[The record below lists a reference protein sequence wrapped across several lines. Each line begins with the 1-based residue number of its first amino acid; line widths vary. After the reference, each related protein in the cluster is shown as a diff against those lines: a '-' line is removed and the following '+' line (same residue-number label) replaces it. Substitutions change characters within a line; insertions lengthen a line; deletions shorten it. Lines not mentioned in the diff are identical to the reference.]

1 MFDIFSDVLRT
12 VSELSKL
19 PVVVLLTLLLA
30 LTVILT
36 GWVIAEGF
44 TERRRLKV
52 SLPDLL
58 DELRD
63 GYPEDS
69 ARCIRKSGLLLSMK
83 DALVEVTKHP
93 SFTPVM
99 LESLAGSLL
108 DGEQQRYDRIL
119 KITDTVAKIAPM
131 IGLLGTLIPLGPG
144 IIALGQGDTM
154 TLSSSLLTAF
164 DTTVAGLICAAVCMV
179 ISIVRRSW
187 YNEYMTILE
196 TVMDCMLEIEKE
208 KV

>member
-1 MFDIFSDVLRT
+1 MFDLFSGVLRN
-12 VSELSKL
+12 VSEMSKL
-19 PVVVLLTLLLA
+19 PVVVILTLLLA
-30 LTVILT
+30 MTVILT
-36 GWVIAEGF
+36 GWVIAEGV

-63 GYPEDS
+63 GNPEDS

-99 LESLAGSLL
+99 LESLAGSQL
-108 DGEQQRYDRIL
+108 DGEEQRYDRIL
-119 KITDTVAKIAPM
+119 KITDTIAKIAPM